1 MQQARQLQVQCLEAL
16 SLTVPRCPD
25 LFRDMEGVPIVLE
38 FLSEQAYSREK
49 IKI

>member
-16 SLTVPRCPD
+16 ALTVPRCPD

-38 FLSEQAYSREK
+38 FLAEQAYSREK
-49 IKI
+49 KI